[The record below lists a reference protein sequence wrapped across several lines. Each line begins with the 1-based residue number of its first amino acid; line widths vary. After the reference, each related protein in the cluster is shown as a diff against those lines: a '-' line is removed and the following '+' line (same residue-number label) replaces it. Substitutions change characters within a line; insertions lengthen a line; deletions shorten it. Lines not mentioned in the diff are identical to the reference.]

1 MVRPMVFLKILT
13 ILTLIFTFSSK
24 GWSDVD
30 LQRTQKLNLP
40 QDISEPLIS
49 SETSKKI
56 QPKSVGAGESGSS
69 VISKIADNSLAL
81 IWDSSNLKRTAVG
94 QVVEKAEKN
103 LKTEM
108 TFTDNSA
115 NKTQHKF
122 CFKILAMQALA
133 KLEYK
138 GWLNAAI
145 NYDAKAS
152 KTEAEVS
159 EKIFNRQ
166 DIVISHVMLP
176 EESKSQV
183 ALRWSW

>member
-1 MVRPMVFLKILT
+1 MNFLTNLS
-13 ILTLIFTFSSK
+13 ILTLIFVFSLK
-24 GWSDVD
+24 GLSDVD
-30 LQRTQKLNLP
+30 LQQTHKLDLP
-40 QDISEPLIS
+40 KDISEPLIS
-49 SETSKKI
+49 GETSKKL
-56 QPKSVGAGESGSS
+56 QPKTVGVGESGSS
-69 VISKIADNSLAL
+69 VFSKIADNSLSL
-81 IWDSSNLKRTAVG
+81 IWESSNLKKTVVG
-94 QVVEKAEKN
+94 QAAEKVEKN

-108 TFTDNSA
+108 SFTDSSA

-122 CFKILAMQALA
+122 SFKVLALQALA

-159 EKIFNRQ
+159 EKIFSRQ
-166 DIVISHVMLP
+166 DIVISHAMTP
-176 EESKSQV
+176 DESKSQV